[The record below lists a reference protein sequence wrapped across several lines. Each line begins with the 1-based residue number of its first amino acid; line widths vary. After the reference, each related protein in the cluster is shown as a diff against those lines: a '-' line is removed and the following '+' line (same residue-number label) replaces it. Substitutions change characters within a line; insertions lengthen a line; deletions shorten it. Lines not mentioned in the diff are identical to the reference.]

1 MSHAGQAKPGLCL
14 VQFGHWHRSDGAV
27 EGAHEARKILLPRG
41 SERILVVED
50 DPEVRAGVMQQL
62 RSLGYVPSDAA
73 SGAAGVAALETASQ
87 PYDLLLTE
95 VMMPGTLNG
104 KASAAEVARRW
115 PETKVV
121 FMSGFTESAFA

>member
-1 MSHAGQAKPGLCL
+1 M
-14 VQFGHWHRSDGAV
+14 
-27 EGAHEARKILLPRG
+27 PRG